1 MLIIKGGV
9 FMEFVWWGLTIVLFI
24 LSFVGIIYP
33 IIPSIVAIW
42 GGFLVYQFLINSDG
56 LSLWFWVSMVVLSA
70 VLIAADLIANS
81 YFVKKYGGSKTSETV
96 AAIATIVGSFILPPF
111 GIILV
116 PFIAVLVTEMI
127 VHKDAIKATKVGF
140 ATVIGFLG
148 GSIAKV
154 LIQLLMIGWFVL
166 AVIF

>member
-1 MLIIKGGV
+1 
-9 FMEFVWWGLTIVLFI
+9 MEYLWWGIIIILFI

-42 GGFLVYQFLINSDG
+42 GGFLVYQFLVNANE
-56 LSLWFWVSMVVLSA
+56 LSIWFWISMGILSV

-81 YFVKKYGGSKTSETV
+81 YFVKKYGGSKASETV

-116 PFIAVLVTEMI
+116 PFVAVLITEFI
-127 VHKDAIKATKVGF
+127 LHKEAKKAAKVGF

-148 GSIAKV
+148 GSIAKI
-154 LIQLLMIGWFVL
+154 LIQILMIVWFFI
-166 AVIF
+166 AVVI